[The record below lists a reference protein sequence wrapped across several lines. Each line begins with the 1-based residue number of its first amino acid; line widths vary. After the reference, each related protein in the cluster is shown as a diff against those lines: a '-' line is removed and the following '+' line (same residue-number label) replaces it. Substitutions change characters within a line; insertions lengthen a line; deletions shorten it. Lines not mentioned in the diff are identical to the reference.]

1 MQVKTVDVERYRIAL
16 ALFPI
21 FNIWVRCFRNQTS
34 FSVINHNLVLRCVEL
49 LIAYDANI
57 NHAADEGQ
65 TPLYLACKNG
75 NKECIKLLLEAG
87 TDRSV
92 ETRVS
97 TSFFGGGGG
106 LSCILPYLL
115 TL

>member
-1 MQVKTVDVERYRIAL
+1 MFIVRILARLYLLGVKPNFYE
-16 ALFPI
+16 
-21 FNIWVRCFRNQTS
+21 
-34 FSVINHNLVLRCVEL
+34 INHYLVFRCVEL

-57 NHAADEGQ
+57 NHAAAGGQ

-92 ETRVS
+92 KTRVS
-97 TSFFGGGGG
+97 T
-106 LSCILPYLL
+106 YLYM
-115 TL
+115 